1 MLMVRELGP
10 GGTERQAAT
19 IARWLDRGRFM
30 PHVACFH
37 EGFRT
42 EELRSAGVPVVRLPV
57 QSFLSASALQGAWI
71 LRRYLRQHR
80 IRLVHSFDYPMN
92 CFGVP
97 VARLAGTPVVVSSQR
112 GSREL
117 NPPLYNH
124 MLRVTDRLVDAVVA
138 NCEAMRRHLVE
149 DEGVPS
155 ERVRVCL
162 NGLDTATF
170 HPGSRARTPA
180 LADAS
185 LVIGVISVLRPEK
198 GLATL
203 VEAFAQ
209 VLDRQ
214 PGIRLAIVG
223 SGPEL
228 SRLQQMAERL
238 GIADACVFEPAKADV
253 ASVLRS
259 IDIFV
264 LPSLSEALSNSLME
278 AMACGCAAVAS
289 AIGGN
294 PELIVD
300 GETGLLFECGN
311 TAALAAQLRRLIDDA
326 DLRGRLACAGSSR
339 MAAEFSVTTAVARVE
354 RLYES
359 LLG

>member
-1 MLMVRELGP
+1 
-10 GGTERQAAT
+10 
-19 IARWLDRGRFM
+19 
-30 PHVACFH
+30 
-37 EGFRT
+37 
-42 EELRSAGVPVVRLPV
+42 
-57 QSFLSASALQGAWI
+57 
-71 LRRYLRQHR
+71 
-80 IRLVHSFDYPMN
+80 MN

-97 VARLAGTPVVVSSQR
+97 VARLAGTPIVLSSQR
-112 GSREL
+112 GSRML
-117 NPPLYNH
+117 NPPLYNR

-138 NCEAMRRHLVE
+138 NCDAMRRHLVE

-170 HPGSRARTPA
+170 HPGPRLRAPA

-185 LVIGVISVLRPEK
+185 LVIGVVCVLRREK

-209 VLDRQ
+209 VRERQ
-214 PGIRLAIVG
+214 PGMRLAIIG
-223 SGPEL
+223 TGPEL
-228 SRLQQMAERL
+228 GPLQQLAARL
-238 GIADACVFEPAKADV
+238 GIAGACVFLPATADV
-253 ASVLRS
+253 AGILDS

-289 AIGGN
+289 RTGGN
-294 PELIVD
+294 PELIEE
-300 GETGLLFECGN
+300 GETGLLFEPGN
-311 TAALAAQLRRLIDDA
+311 TESLVAQLTRLIDDPA
-326 DLRGRLACAGSSR
+326 LRRRLSCAGSRR
-339 MAAEFSVTTAVARVE
+339 MAIEFSIATAVGRVE